1 MMKAMVA
8 ESKHII
14 NDYDEAEVVWTL
26 GDMLAAMDGPLSHA
40 KKKKRKH
47 NVINVTAGKGES
59 KAEVEATIAAATAA
73 EGHASGASGDE
84 GAGSDTDTPVLHSG
98 SILKLLDQAEREIES
113 RTKEMQR
120 TLKSVQPLNRALA
133 LLCQTPQAPP
143 VAFTMTAT
151 RAYHE
156 DEKAAV
162 KASEAE
168 AKNLVEHDCL
178 EPHDWSDRTAAG
190 AALRA
195 VTNFRWKTEQVLDK
209 KGGRTIIKEKTTHM
223 KCRTCID
230 GRAEDVSQLTD
241 DRKTAPTARSESVKL
256 QLATAAAKGWEVGSC
271 DIASAYLHSKMPEER
286 LLYVRFDAAMTK
298 ALITANPSWA
308 KGAHL
313 NSKEEGLFRIKKGV
327 YGLVEAGSLWR
338 ESIVDTLASAG

>member
-120 TLKSVQPLNRALA
+120 TLKSVQPLNQHA
-133 LLCQTPQAPP
+133 TPQSGKY
-143 VAFTMTAT
+143 FF
-151 RAYHE
+151 
-156 DEKAAV
+156 
-162 KASEAE
+162 SSF
-168 AKNLVEHDCL
+168 L
-178 EPHDWSDRTAAG
+178 E
-190 AALRA
+190 
-195 VTNFRWKTEQVLDK
+195 
-209 KGGRTIIKEKTTHM
+209 
-223 KCRTCID
+223 
-230 GRAEDVSQLTD
+230 
-241 DRKTAPTARSESVKL
+241 
-256 QLATAAAKGWEVGSC
+256 
-271 DIASAYLHSKMPEER
+271 
-286 LLYVRFDAAMTK
+286 
-298 ALITANPSWA
+298 
-308 KGAHL
+308 
-313 NSKEEGLFRIKKGV
+313 
-327 YGLVEAGSLWR
+327 
-338 ESIVDTLASAG
+338 